1 MRILFY
7 FMLGLSAFSPLFGQ
21 DTAKCRVL
29 GIVSTFGYLQYYRPE
44 TGEKLKSLFEKSD
57 KEEVV
62 IFHYGGSHIQAE
74 RPTSYARKLLQ
85 QSYGNGGRGLIF
97 NYGAANTYSSINY
110 GSTFKGKWDYAKS
123 FQMPPKIPLGV
134 CGMAV
139 KTNEKGA
146 ELYFNFKETIPTES
160 YTIQVLTDVNQ
171 RMYDFSVS
179 IDGKPFVFDQ
189 SNLKKTE
196 NSAFIEFT
204 YSGEIQQIT
213 LKTLATDTAASEF
226 RFYGINIQHTE
237 KKGIVY
243 HSLGVGAAPF
253 RSVLYLDKLPAQAKE
268 LSPDIVILDFGTND
282 ILYNNA
288 IDSKLSI
295 QMAKAI
301 RQFREI
307 NPDVL
312 IVLTSVQDLF
322 YKGKYIT
329 AGPLFRDLVDSMARA
344 ENCLF
349 WNWYDL
355 SGGLGTI
362 KTWYKE
368 GYCSSDCIH
377 LTAKGYESKGTW
389 LYKSIQNSLQYI
401 GTHPGTSLS
410 IPGKT
415 YELPKPPVKDTT
427 TQNQITPQT
436 NGTNQTVKKTIPVV
450 KKPRTYKVKSGDT
463 LSAIAGKYHTTIA
476 KIKKANGLKSDMIK
490 IGQVLKIPY

>member
-1 MRILFY
+1 MRLLILFS
-7 FMLGLSAFSPLFGQ
+7 LGLFGFGPIFGQ
-21 DTAKCRVL
+21 DTSTCRLL
-29 GIVSTFGYLQYYRPE
+29 GIDSTFGYLQYYSPE
-44 TGEKLKSLFEKSD
+44 TGEKLKSLFENSD
-57 KEEVV
+57 QERVV

-85 QSYGNGGRGLIF
+85 NSYGNGGRGLIF

-139 KTNEKGA
+139 KTTEKGA
-146 ELYFNFKETIPTES
+146 ELYFNFKEKIPTES
-160 YTIQVLTDVNQ
+160 YTIQVFTDVNQ
-171 RMYDFSVS
+171 NMYDFSIT
-179 IDGKPFVFDQ
+179 IDGHSHIFNQ
-189 SNLKKTE
+189 SNVKKTE
-196 NSAFIEFT
+196 NSAFIEFS

-213 LKTLATDTAASEF
+213 LKTLATDTIAKEF
-226 RFYGINIQHTE
+226 RFYGINIQQAE
-237 KKGIVY
+237 NKGIVY

-253 RSVLYLDKLPAQAKE
+253 RSVLYLDKLPAQAKT
-268 LSPDIVILDFGTND
+268 LNPDIVVLDFGTND

-288 IDSKLSI
+288 IDSKLSS
-295 QMAKAI
+295 QMSKAI
-301 RQFREI
+301 RQFRDI
-307 NPDVL
+307 NPEIL
-312 IVLTSVQDLF
+312 IVLTSVQDLY

-329 AGPLFRDLVDSMARA
+329 AGPSFRDLVDSMARA
-344 ENCLF
+344 ENCLY

-362 KTWYKE
+362 KTWTKE

-389 LYKSIQNSLQYI
+389 LYKSIENSLQFI
-401 GTHPGTSLS
+401 QAHPETILS

-427 TQNQITPQT
+427 VQNQNTLQG
-436 NGTNQTVKKTIPVV
+436 NGTSQTIKKTTPVA

-463 LSAIAGKYHTTIA
+463 LSAIAGKYHTTIT

>member
-1 MRILFY
+1 MRILIFLW
-7 FMLGLSAFSPLFGQ
+7 LGFSGFSPIFGQ
-21 DTAKCRVL
+21 DTSKCRIL
-29 GIVSTFGYLQYYRPE
+29 GIDSTFGYLQYYSPE
-44 TGEKLKSLFEKSD
+44 TGEKLKSLFDNSTQER
-57 KEEVV
+57 VV

-85 QSYGNGGRGLIF
+85 HSYGNGGRGLIF

-146 ELYFNFKETIPTES
+146 ELYFNFKEKIPTEN
-160 YTIQVLTDVNQ
+160 YTIQVFTDVNQ
-171 RMYDFSVS
+171 LMYDFSVT
-179 IDGKPFVFDQ
+179 IDGQSYIFNQ
-189 SNLKKTE
+189 SNVKKTE
-196 NSAFIEFT
+196 QSAFIEFA

-213 LKTLATDTAASEF
+213 IKTLATDTTATEF
-226 RFYGINIQHTE
+226 RFYGINIQHA
-237 KKGIVY
+237 KNKGIVY

-253 RSVLYLDKLPAQAKE
+253 RSVLYLDKLPGQAKA
-268 LSPDIVILDFGTND
+268 LSPDMVILDFGTND

-288 IDSKLSI
+288 IDSKLSS
-295 QMAKAI
+295 QMSKAI

-307 NPDVL
+307 NPNVL
-312 IVLTSVQDLF
+312 IVLTSVQDLY

-344 ENCLF
+344 EDCLF

-368 GYCSSDCIH
+368 GYCSSDCVH

-389 LYKSIQNSLQYI
+389 LYKSIQNSLQFVQ
-401 GTHPGTSLS
+401 THPGETLS
-410 IPGKT
+410 IQGKK

-427 TQNQITPQT
+427 VQNQNTPQV
-436 NGTNQTVKKTIPVV
+436 NGTSPTIKKTTPVV
-450 KKPRTYKVKSGDT
+450 KKPRTHKVKSGDT
-463 LSAIAGKYHTTIA
+463 LSGIAGKYHTSIA